1 MRGPCVPTTIH
12 HEASNERYVHNI
24 NTSGASKGYAQHKH
38 EEHKNDRKDERI
50 QSPPPQSKKRFCCR
64 GLLLRYA
71 PGDCPPGLPIKGDC
85 MGPPCWLGGPP
96 GMHSMRFPWMAMDN
110 WGERAAPR
118 ASIRYAMICT
128 FNCCSCGGEKL
139 CGGWLGGLLPSFGPP
154 GPGP

>member
-1 MRGPCVPTTIH
+1 MKPPMKGMYTISTQAGLRKVMHSTNTKNTRTTGKI
-12 HEASNERYVHNI
+12 
-24 NTSGASKGYAQHKH
+24 
-38 EEHKNDRKDERI
+38 ERI

-64 GLLLRYA
+64 GLLLLRYA
-71 PGDCPPGLPIKGDC
+71 PGDCPPGLPIKGDG

-110 WGERAAPR
+110 WGERAAPL

-139 CGGWLGGLLPSFGPP
+139 CGGWLGGLLPSLGPP